1 MTDVKFLS
9 RKLIISILMLV
20 LATLFLAKGSIDQ
33 FTWKYIVMA
42 IVGTYV
48 VGKTIEKNIQEKM
61 TGSWHQ
67 RILLLFSREFVISIV
82 AIAAS
87 SVFLYYGKIS
97 GSSWFEI
104 CLLVSGAYNIMNPI
118 SKITP

>member
-33 FTWKYIVMA
+33 LTWKYIVMA

-82 AIAAS
+82 VIAAS

-118 SKITP
+118 SKITS